1 MIRQVIQRISNPEA
15 SIESL
20 QERRFWLQC
29 ERAYTWQPIYQTCGR
44 LMAVELLTAATHP
57 LNPSQRLPPDR
68 YFTEITV
75 SHRMEVV
82 KEQIDLLAQKADFFI
97 EHGLLASVNIDG
109 PTLIALRQQ
118 PKILRQIE
126 RLPGCV
132 SNWWSIS
139 VCRKIQPLPRCVN
152 LARCGWMILVPG
164 WQISLH

>member
-44 LMAVELLTAATHP
+44 LMAVELLTVVTHP

-82 KEQIDLLAQKADFFI
+82 KEQIDLLDKTLSKVADWLKFA
-97 EHGLLASVNIDG
+97 EAKNG
-109 PTLIALRQQ
+109 ALVAVGCG
-118 PKILRQIE
+118 KL
-126 RLPGCV
+126 LPGGATTG
-132 SNWWSIS
+132 SINGEK
-139 VCRKIQPLPRCVN
+139 VKLPPSPPKPP
-152 LARCGWMILVPG
+152 ACGNSFLPPAAT
-164 WQISLH
+164 ST

>member
-44 LMAVELLTAATHP
+44 LMAVELLTVVTHP

-75 SHRMEVV
+75 SYRMEVV
-82 KEQIDLLAQKADFFI
+82 KEQIDLLAQKADFFV
-97 EHGLLASVNIDG
+97 EHDLLASVNIDG

-118 PKILRQIE
+118 PKSCARLSVFLAAFRTGGTHPSAE
-126 RLPGCV
+126 RF
-132 SNWWSIS
+132 
-139 VCRKIQPLPRCVN
+139 N
-152 LARCGWMILVPG
+152 LCLDV
-164 WQISLH
+164 

>member
-29 ERAYTWQPIYQTCGR
+29 ERAYTGSRFYQTCGR
-44 LMAVELLTAATHP
+44 LMAVELLTVVTHP

-82 KEQIDLLAQKADFFI
+82 KEQIDLLAQK
-97 EHGLLASVNIDG
+97 
-109 PTLIALRQQ
+109 PT
-118 PKILRQIE
+118 
-126 RLPGCV
+126 
-132 SNWWSIS
+132 
-139 VCRKIQPLPRCVN
+139 
-152 LARCGWMILVPG
+152 
-164 WQISLH
+164 SL